1 MKPINVVVTC
11 TKQKTLEA
19 DPSLQLRHIQASTTA
34 ARVAAW
40 KRRTDAWYG
49 ATVNARRL
57 YAGDHWAVAREL
69 ETLKPG
75 GRHINLWVIS
85 AGFGLVSLDAP
96 IPAYSATFSTRHPD
110 TVVHSSSIAV
120 ASEAASCKR
129 EWWNELITQAW
140 SRERPISI
148 ADLAAEFSDCPLL
161 IAASCNYL
169 RAIQDDLINASN
181 RLKSRDLLAL
191 ISGGTDDLGT
201 LTGNLVPCDARLQP
215 LVGGILRSLN
225 VRALR
230 YYLSNCGREQ
240 PGLRKMTAA
249 FQEML
254 DRAPIRL
261 RTQRAP
267 VSDDELRRF
276 VNAAITTRAQISQTR
291 LLRELRASG
300 RACEQTRFRT
310 VFREVEAA
318 IHE

>member
-19 DPSLQLRHIQASTTA
+19 DPSLQLRHIQASTIA

-49 ATVNARRL
+49 AAVNARRL

-75 GRHINLWVIS
+75 GRQINLWVIS

-110 TVVHSSSIAV
+110 TVVLPDSIAV
-120 ASEAASCKR
+120 ASDAASCKR
-129 EWWNELITQAW
+129 QWWNELIAQPW

-148 ADLAAEFSDCPLL
+148 ADLAAEFNDCPLL

-169 RAIQDDLINASN
+169 RAVQDDLSVAAS
-181 RLKSRDLLAL
+181 RLKSPDLLAL
-191 ISGGTDDLGT
+191 VSGGTDDLGT

-254 DRAPIRL
+254 EHAPIRL

-276 VNAAITTRAQISQTR
+276 VNAAITTREQISQTR